1 MNKRKNNF
9 RESFWLAVFLA
20 AFAMSGCASL
30 GKAWHSLFGKD
41 QAEAPHKT
49 DATRFSKQDNMK
61 VGSARK
67 YRMTKERMEQ
77 ESDLGQGAGSLW
89 MMEGQ
94 SAYLF
99 SPNTS
104 RLIGDLLN
112 VKLEG
117 APQKQLQTKVKV
129 IARLLERIDHP
140 ESTALRNPA
149 SQQNQQ
155 AANPTGQAPAAGAP
169 ANPANPAA
177 GAAANGAA
185 PPAAAD
191 EAPSKADAKFDVAS
205 VPTRITEIL
214 KDGSYRVKGIQP
226 FMIGKR
232 EYKAIVTGIVRPE
245 DFNDDGINA
254 SKLLDSQFDIVNN
267 KKAQTL

>member
-1 MNKRKNNF
+1 MKSRNAL
-9 RESFWLAVFLA
+9 REMFCFSLLLVALTLG
-20 AFAMSGCASL
+20 GCASINKGL
-30 GKAWHSLFGKD
+30 RSLFNKD
-41 QAEAPHKT
+41 QPSSQAAGEHRPEAQ
-49 DATRFSKQDNMK
+49 RFSRQDNVK
-61 VGSARK
+61 VNTARK

-77 ESDLGQGAGSLW
+77 ESDLGPGAGSLW
-89 MMEGQ
+89 AMEGQ

-117 APQKQLQTKVKV
+117 APQKQLQTKVRV
-129 IARLLERIDHP
+129 IAKLLDRIDHP
-140 ESTALRNPA
+140 ENPLLRAPAGQQNGVTPA
-149 SQQNQQ
+149 S
-155 AANPTGQAPAAGAP
+155 PTGAQAPVPGASP
-169 ANPANPAA
+169 AP
-177 GAAANGAA
+177 GAAAAAAAA
-185 PPAAAD
+185 PVND
-191 EAPSKADAKFDVAS
+191 DAPPKTDAKFDVAT

-245 DFNDDGINA
+245 DFNDDGIIA

-267 KKAQTL
+267 KKAQAL

>member
-1 MNKRKNNF
+1 MTNRKNNL
-9 RESFWLAVFLA
+9 RESFWLAIFLA

-30 GKAWHSLFGKD
+30 GKAWHNLFGKD
-41 QAEAPHKT
+41 QPEAPRKV

-129 IARLLERIDHP
+129 IAKLLDRIDHP
-140 ESTALRNPA
+140 ESTLLRAPA
-149 SQQNQQ
+149 SQQNSQQ
-155 AANPTGQAPAAGAP
+155 AANPTGQAPATPANAATQAP
-169 ANPANPAA
+169 ANE
-177 GAAANGAA
+177 
-185 PPAAAD
+185 
-191 EAPSKADAKFDVAS
+191 EAPSKTDTKFDVAV

-254 SKLLDSQFDIVNN
+254 TKLLDSQFDIVNN